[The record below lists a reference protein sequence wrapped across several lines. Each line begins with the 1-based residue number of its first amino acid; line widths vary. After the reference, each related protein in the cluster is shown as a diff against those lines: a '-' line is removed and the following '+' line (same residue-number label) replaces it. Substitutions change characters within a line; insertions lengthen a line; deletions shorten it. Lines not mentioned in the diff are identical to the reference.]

1 MSGDVDGP
9 AVGTDYDGRSES
21 RTTEGGALVTALQL
35 DDIRAYWRSYEIG
48 AAIGT
53 PLEII
58 ARWHVHYFAAQMRK
72 VQR

>member
-1 MSGDVDGP
+1 M
-9 AVGTDYDGRSES
+9 
-21 RTTEGGALVTALQL
+21 TALQL

-58 ARWHVHYFAAQMRK
+58 RMFGSAEKYHQAVSELEQAIYAA
-72 VQR
+72 

>member
-1 MSGDVDGP
+1 M
-9 AVGTDYDGRSES
+9 
-21 RTTEGGALVTALQL
+21 TALQL

-58 ARWHVHYFAAQMRK
+58 ARWHVHYFAALMRK
-72 VQR
+72 ARA